1 MVDDEGQDGEVKWK
15 QPVLST
21 SRTRLLGLP
30 TVLNPWGRVQQQW
43 AWAQAAVGHPSLESS
58 KFLASCLKP
67 RSKPLR
73 PSMKSTARDHLQSF
87 ALIFFLTGY
96 MRLCL
101 DSFAARS
108 EIAPIG
114 AKVEFLAGEK
124 SWLLEWFVAF

>member
-1 MVDDEGQDGEVKWK
+1 
-15 QPVLST
+15 
-21 SRTRLLGLP
+21 
-30 TVLNPWGRVQQQW
+30 
-43 AWAQAAVGHPSLESS
+43 
-58 KFLASCLKP
+58 
-67 RSKPLR
+67 
-73 PSMKSTARDHLQSF
+73 MKSTARAHLQSF

-124 SWLLEWFVAF
+124 SWLLEWVVAFQRCTVQKHLYSISVVLKRHGVGGIMGEERLISLEERKWKKE